1 MDTIKLIDH
10 DGFTELCFD
19 LPDSPVNTLAARV
32 LEEVEEALA
41 GLAARPD
48 LRGLLITSAKRNVFI
63 AGADIH
69 EIERI
74 HDAVDGA
81 RLAAHGQSILNKIAD
96 LPAVTVAAIDGAA
109 VGGGCELALA
119 CDWRVASDNPKA
131 KIGLPEVQLGIVPG
145 FGGCYRL
152 PKVVGL
158 EQGLAMILGAKTLQG
173 KRALKAGLIDAL
185 IPQAIFRQEAERFI
199 RDQIDGA
206 GKRRPPRKRG
216 LRARLLED
224 LPFGRSFAFAQ
235 ARKGVMAKTRGHY
248 PSTLRAIAV
257 IEGGWGKERKHA
269 LDLEARALGEMAVT
283 AECAALVSLY
293 FAGEQLKKE
302 SGVPGS
308 LGEPPPVK
316 AAVVL
321 GAGVMGGGIAQLI
334 ADREI
339 PVRMKDIKP
348 ELVSAGM
355 QAAHKVWNG
364 ALARHRLD
372 PRDYRRRAAHL
383 APTVTYDGFRRVDL
397 VAEAVSERMAVKRK
411 VLIEVE
417 SQLRD
422 DAVFASNTSSLP
434 ITEIAA
440 EAIHPERVIGL
451 HFFNPV
457 HRMPLVEVIRGEK
470 TSDRATLTTVAFA
483 KKLGKTPVVVA
494 DRPGFLVNRL
504 LLPYLNEAAL
514 ILEEGSDIAQLDELV
529 LDFGMPMGPFTLMD
543 TVGLDICQEVT
554 EVLHGAFGERM
565 KPSRI
570 LAAMVGKGR
579 LGDKVKRGF
588 YHGKGKKR
596 GVDPAVYR
604 DVGITQKDL
613 ADPETALDRMA
624 LAMVNEGARCLEE
637 GIVASPV
644 HLDMAMVMGTGFPP
658 FRGGLMHYADSRSA
672 EEVVRT
678 LHVLADRHGARF
690 QPAPLLVRM
699 AEKGESFFRG

>member
-1 MDTIKLIDH
+1 METIKLIDH

-32 LEEVEEALA
+32 LEEVEEALE

-48 LRGLLITSAKRNVFI
+48 LRGLLITSAKKGVFI

-81 RLAAHGQSILNKIAD
+81 RLAARGQAIVNKIAD

-109 VGGGCELALA
+109 LGGGCELALA

-199 RDQIDGA
+199 RDQIAGT
-206 GKRRPPRKRG
+206 GKRRPARKRA

-224 LPFGRSFAFAQ
+224 LPFGRNFAFAQ

-248 PSTLRAIAV
+248 PSILRALAV
-257 IEGGWGKERKHA
+257 IEGAWGKERKLA
-269 LDLEARALGEMAVT
+269 LDMEARALGETAVT
-283 AECAALVSLY
+283 PECAGLVSLY

-302 SGVPGS
+302 SGVAGS
-308 LGEPPPVK
+308 DAKAPTVK
-316 AAVVL
+316 AAAVL
-321 GAGVMGGGIAQLI
+321 GAGVMGGGIAQLV

-348 ELVSAGM
+348 EFVSAGM
-355 QAAHKVWNG
+355 QAAHKVWSG
-364 ALARHRLD
+364 ALKRRRLD
-372 PRDYRRRAAHL
+372 RHDYRRRAAHL

-397 VAEAVSERMAVKRK
+397 VAEAVSERMEVKRK
-411 VLIEVE
+411 VLAEVE
-417 SQLRD
+417 GQIRD
-422 DAVFASNTSSLP
+422 DTIFATNTSSLP

-440 EAIHPERVIGL
+440 EAAHPERVIGL

-457 HRMPLVEVIRGEK
+457 HRMPLVEVIRGAK
-470 TSDRATLTTVAFA
+470 TSDQATLATVAFA
-483 KKLGKTPVVVA
+483 KKLGKTPVVVG

-514 ILEEGSDIAQLDELV
+514 ILEEGSDIAALDELI

-543 TVGLDICQEVT
+543 TVGLDICKEVT
-554 EVLHGAFGERM
+554 EVLYGAFGERM

-570 LAAMVGKGR
+570 LDAMVEKGR

-588 YHGKGKKR
+588 YQGKGKKR
-596 GVDPAVYR
+596 GVDPAVYGDIR
-604 DVGITQKDL
+604 AQKGEINDRK
-613 ADPETALDRMA
+613 EVLDRMV

-658 FRGGLMHYADSRSA
+658 FRGGLMHYADSRGS
-672 EEVVRT
+672 EEIVRT
-678 LHVLADRHGARF
+678 LHVLADRHDERF

-699 AEKGESFFRG
+699 AEKGESFF

>member
-1 MDTIKLIDH
+1 METIKLIDH
-10 DGFTELCFD
+10 DGFIELCFD

-32 LEEVEEALA
+32 LEEVEDAMDE
-41 GLAARPD
+41 LAARPD

-69 EIERI
+69 DIEAI
-74 HDAVDGA
+74 HDALDGA
-81 RLAAHGQSILNKIAD
+81 RLAARGQAIINRIAD
-96 LPAVTVAAIDGAA
+96 LPAVTVAAIDGASL
-109 VGGGCELALA
+109 GGGCELALA

-152 PKVVGL
+152 PRVVGL

-199 RDQIDGA
+199 RDKIDGT
-206 GKRRPPRKRG
+206 GKRRPRRKRG
-216 LRARLLED
+216 MRALLLED
-224 LPFGRSFAFAQ
+224 VTFGRKFAFAQ

-248 PSTLRAIAV
+248 PSILRAVAV
-257 IEGGWGKERKHA
+257 IEEGWGKQRNRA
-269 LDLEARALGEMAVT
+269 LDIEARALGEMAVT
-283 AECAALVSLY
+283 SECGALVSLY

-308 LGEPPPVK
+308 VGDPPAVK
-316 AAVVL
+316 AAAVL
-321 GAGVMGGGIAQLI
+321 GAGVMGGGIAQLV

-339 PVRMKDIKP
+339 PVRMKDIKA

-355 QAAHKVWNG
+355 QAAHKVWSG
-364 ALARHRLD
+364 ALARHRLT
-372 PRDYRRRAAHL
+372 PHDYRRRATYL
-383 APTVTYDGFRRVDL
+383 APTIAYDGFRRVDL
-397 VAEAVSERMAVKRK
+397 VAEAVSERMDVKRK
-411 VLIEVE
+411 VLIEAE
-417 SQLRD
+417 TQLRD

-440 EAIHPERVIGL
+440 QAIHPERVIGL

-514 ILEEGSDIAQLDELV
+514 ILEEGSDIAQLDKLV

-543 TVGLDICQEVT
+543 TVGLDICKEVT
-554 EVLHGAFGERM
+554 EVLYGAFGERM

-570 LAAMVGKGR
+570 LDVMVSEGR

-588 YHGKGKKR
+588 YQGKGKKR
-596 GVDPAVYR
+596 GVDPTVYR
-604 DVGITQKDL
+604 ELGVPQTDV
-613 ADPETALDRMA
+613 ANPETALDRMV

-637 GIVASPV
+637 AVVASPV

-658 FRGGLMHYADSRSA
+658 FRGGLMHYADSRSI

-678 LHVLADRHGARF
+678 LHVLADRHGPRF

-699 AEKGESFFRG
+699 AEKAESFF